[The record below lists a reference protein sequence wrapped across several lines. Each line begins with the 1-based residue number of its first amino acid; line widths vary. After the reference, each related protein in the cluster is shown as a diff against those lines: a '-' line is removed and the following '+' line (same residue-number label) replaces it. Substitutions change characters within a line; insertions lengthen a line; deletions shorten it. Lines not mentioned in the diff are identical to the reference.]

1 MRLIDA
7 DAFEKFI
14 KEKYKDGES
23 TDDIKD
29 QVLFDLSYQPTAY
42 DVEKVVE
49 QISEN
54 GQKMAE
60 AKANMPYGK
69 STPGCHNYYK
79 AISVKKAIEII
90 RKGGVNER
98 D

>member
-7 DAFEKFI
+7 DVLR
-14 KEKYKDGES
+14 KEIHMSYS
-23 TDDIKD
+23 DDLGICEVID
-29 QVLFDLSYQPTAY
+29 NQPTAY
-42 DVEKVVE
+42 DTKKVIE

-79 AISVKKAIEII
+79 AISVKKATDII